1 MQGRWQE
8 TPEEQVLVAMSE
20 NFLAA
25 ADLHPLSDRASTSIS
40 PIVQIKKTAAL
51 CNKNHQPI

>member
-8 TPEEQVLVAMSE
+8 TPQEQVLGAMSE

-25 ADLHPLSDRASTSIS
+25 ADLHPLSDRASTSILS
-40 PIVQIKKTAAL
+40 YCSNQ
-51 CNKNHQPI
+51 KNSSSI